1 MHASEN
7 MLCQCLYTRNI
18 LPDQL
23 LKMRLLEVLE
33 FSQIQE
39 HVGRRALG
47 GGWGGYPQVRSFHWN
62 VFMLFF

>member
-23 LKMRLLEVLE
+23 LKRLLEVLE

-39 HVGRRALG
+39 LVGSRALG
-47 GGWGGYPQVRSFHWN
+47 GGGAAIHRSG
-62 VFMLFF
+62 VFTGMFLCYFFK